1 MVNFSCLISDS
12 SIRLIQ
18 SFERRQ
24 IRTELRQLTT
34 VFEKILIPSSYL
46 SYTISRWKPTINR
59 NTRPDLSDSLV
70 HRGH

>member
-34 VFEKILIPSSYL
+34 VFEKILILSSYPIPV
-46 SYTISRWKPTINR
+46 TRSRDENQR
-59 NTRPDLSDSLV
+59 
-70 HRGH
+70 